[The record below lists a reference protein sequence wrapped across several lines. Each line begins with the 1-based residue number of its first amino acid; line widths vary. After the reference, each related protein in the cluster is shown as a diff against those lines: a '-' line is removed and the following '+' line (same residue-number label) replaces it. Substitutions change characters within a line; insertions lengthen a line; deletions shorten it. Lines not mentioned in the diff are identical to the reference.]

1 MAVGKA
7 AVWIAQMASGEEKRK
22 NLSKARRM
30 IGEAADAG
38 AELVLLP
45 EFFNFL
51 PAKMTREAYAGQ
63 AEGTGGET
71 LSMVSEIARKRGVSI
86 IAGSIAERDG
96 DRIYNTCCAVT
107 PEGIVARYRKTHL
120 FSYGIINEAQIFS
133 PGTGTAIAEVAGM
146 RVGMTACFDLRFPE
160 IYRKL
165 AMEGAQ
171 AITNVAAFLLETG
184 RAHWMTLLRAR
195 AIENQVYVVAA
206 NQASGGGGGGGAK
219 YYGHSCII
227 DPWGRVVASA
237 GAEECLISG
246 TVSAARVDQVRHR
259 LNCIEAAK
267 AARF

>member
-1 MAVGKA
+1 VAAGKA

-22 NLSKARRM
+22 NISKARRM
-30 IGEAADAG
+30 IGEAADGG

-71 LSMVSEIARKRGVSI
+71 LSMVSEVARKRGISI
-86 IAGSIAERDG
+86 IAGSITEGDG
-96 DRIYNTCCAVT
+96 DKIYNTCCAVT

-120 FSYGIINEAQIFS
+120 FSYGAINEAQIFS
-133 PGTGTAIAEVAGM
+133 PGTGTAIAEVAGL
-146 RVGMTACFDLRFPE
+146 RVGMTTCFDLRFPE
-160 IYRKL
+160 LYRKV

-171 AITNVAAFLLETG
+171 AIANVAAFLLETG

-195 AIENQVYVVAA
+195 AIENQVYVIAA
-206 NQASGGGGGGGAK
+206 NQTSSEGVGAK

-259 LNCIEAAK
+259 LNCVEAAK

>member
-1 MAVGKA
+1 VAAGKA
-7 AVWIAQMASGEEKRK
+7 AVWIAQMASCEEKQK

-30 IGEAADAG
+30 IGEAADGG

-71 LSMVSEIARKRGVSI
+71 LAMVAEVARKRGISI
-86 IAGSIAERDG
+86 SQGSMTESDG
-96 DRIYNTCCAVT
+96 GRIYNTCYAVT
-107 PEGIVARYRKTHL
+107 PEGIVAKYRKTHL
-120 FSYGIINEAQIFS
+120 FSYGVINEAQIFS
-133 PGTGTAIAEVAGM
+133 PGTSTAMAEVAGLK
-146 RVGMTACFDLRFPE
+146 VGMTTCFDLRFPE
-160 IYRKL
+160 LYRK
-165 AMEGAQ
+165 ATMEGAQ
-171 AITNVAAFLLETG
+171 VITNVAAFLLETG

-206 NQASGGGGGGGAK
+206 NQASGGGGGAK

>member
-1 MAVGKA
+1 
-7 AVWIAQMASGEEKRK
+7 
-22 NLSKARRM
+22 
-30 IGEAADAG
+30 
-38 AELVLLP
+38 
-45 EFFNFL
+45 
-51 PAKMTREAYAGQ
+51 
-63 AEGTGGET
+63 
-71 LSMVSEIARKRGVSI
+71 
-86 IAGSIAERDG
+86 
-96 DRIYNTCCAVT
+96 
-107 PEGIVARYRKTHL
+107 VARYRKTHL
-120 FSYGIINEAQIFS
+120 FSYGVINEAQIFS
-133 PGTGTAIAEVAGM
+133 PGTGTAIAEVAGL
-146 RVGMTACFDLRFPE
+146 RVGMTTCFDLRFPE
-160 IYRKL
+160 LYRKV

-171 AITNVAAFLLETG
+171 AIANVAAFLLETG

-206 NQASGGGGGGGAK
+206 NQAAGGGGGAK